1 MHQKQMKLSQ
11 SKIPLLDSIN
21 LNETINSGQV
31 FLWEKKEKSWY
42 GINGQDI
49 IEISENPLK
58 IKSLSHSEDRFFR
71 FDDSIEEIFTNISRD
86 KIVKN
91 AIKRFRGLRLLRQDP
106 FQCYISFIVSSNSNI
121 QNIKNCLKKICV
133 NFGEKIEFQNYEF
146 HLFPTAEDIS
156 KKSIQDLL
164 ECGLGYRAKYVKK
177 ASQDVVNGK
186 IDFEYLKK
194 VDYHTAKTKLLERFG
209 IGNKVADCILLFSL
223 EKLDSFPLDTWMM
236 KILKKYYYEKIPFE
250 GKTLTPKKYDE
261 LHEEIVKYFGPY
273 AGYAQQ
279 FLFKMERENYQK
291 KWL

>member
-11 SKIPLLDSIN
+11 SKISFIDSIN

-31 FLWEKKEKSWY
+31 FLWEKKEESWY
-42 GINGQDI
+42 GINGQDV
-49 IEISENPLK
+49 IEISENPFK
-58 IKSLSHSEDRFFR
+58 IKSLNNNIEKFFR
-71 FDDSIEEIFTNISRD
+71 FDDNIEEIFQSISKD

-91 AIKRFRGLRLLRQDP
+91 ALKRFRGLRLLRQDP
-106 FQCYISFIVSSNSNI
+106 FQCYITFIVSSNSNI
-121 QNIKNCLKKICV
+121 QNIRNCLKKICI
-133 NFGEKIEFQNYEF
+133 NFGKKTEFQKNEF
-146 HLFPTAEDIS
+146 YLFPTAEILSKIS
-156 KKSIQDLL
+156 ISDLL
-164 ECGLGYRAKYVKK
+164 KCGLGYRAKYVKK
-177 ASQDVVNGK
+177 ASQDVVNDK
-186 IDFEYLKK
+186 IDFEYLKN
-194 VDYHTAKTKLLERFG
+194 VDYHTAKAKLLESFG

-236 KILKKYYYEKIPFE
+236 KILKKYYFEKIPFD

-279 FLFKMERENYQK
+279 FLFKMERENFQK